1 MAILNEQLKEQLK
14 RRFTERLHDPVQLT
28 LYTRPGSGRLILPG
42 GLGCA
47 TCGDARELA
56 EDLAAA
62 APEQVQLEV
71 VDVSARTELERP
83 VPSLTLA
90 AANGEA
96 NEGGGRLGWQGLPAG
111 YEFATVVD
119 AIERVSRGEHGLADA
134 TVDALCELTEPVEL
148 MVFATPT

>member
-1 MAILNEQLKEQLK
+1 MAMLSEQLKQQLK
-14 RRFTERLHDPVQLT
+14 ERFQERLRDPVQLT
-28 LYTRPGSGRLILPG
+28 LHTRPGGGRLILPG

-62 APEQVQLEV
+62 APDLVRLEI
-71 VDVSARTELERP
+71 VDVSEGSGLEWP

-90 AANGEA
+90 AAGPEDA
-96 NEGGGRLGWQGLPAG
+96 QSSGRLGWQGLPAG
-111 YEFATVVD
+111 HEFATVVD
-119 AIERVSRGEHGLADA
+119 AMERVSNREPGLSEA
-134 TVDALCELTEPVEL
+134 TLQALSALTEPVEV